1 MTIKTMLKLG
11 ATAALATTLLT
22 ACVSAPPLAP
32 AGKLTITSPYSVTLD
47 RNWTDVSKL
56 FYRRAEKV
64 RILSIDGVLLNR
76 LYVSDGLSSSDP
88 LMINMMQGDNKNH
101 IAPRGKAGMSLS
113 EQMEFVAASVS
124 ELDYQKV
131 ETRNPQPVTIGNTRG
146 VRFEFTART
155 TDGLNMRGLAQAF
168 SDKGLSYY
176 IVYIAPEEHYYD
188 ASLANVKAVMDSS
201 KLP

>member
-11 ATAALATTLLT
+11 ATAALAATLLT
-22 ACVSAPPLAP
+22 ACASAPPLAP
-32 AGKLTITSPYSVTLD
+32 AGKLTISSAYSVTLD
-47 RNWTDVSKL
+47 RNWSDVSKL
-56 FYRRAEKV
+56 FFRKAEKV
-64 RILSIDGVLLNR
+64 RILSIDGIWLNR
-76 LYVSDGLSSSDP
+76 LYVSDGLTSSDP
-88 LMINMMQGDNKNH
+88 LMVNMLQGDNKNH
-101 IAPRGKAGMSLS
+101 VAPRGKAGMSLS
-113 EQMEFVAASVS
+113 EQMEYVAAAVS

-131 ETRNPQPVTIGNTRG
+131 ETRNPQPVTIGNSKG

-155 TDGLNMRGLAQAF
+155 TDGLNIRGLAQAV

-188 ASLANVKAVMDSS
+188 ATLPNVKATMDSV

>member
-11 ATAALATTLLT
+11 VTAALAATLLS
-22 ACVSAPPLAP
+22 ACASAPPLVP
-32 AGKLTITSPYSVTLD
+32 AGKLTVASAYSVNLD
-47 RNWTDVSKL
+47 RNWADVSKL
-56 FYRRAEKV
+56 FYRRAPKV

-76 LYVSDGLSSSDP
+76 LYVSDGLTSSDP
-88 LMINMMQGDNKNH
+88 LMVSPLQGDTTNH
-101 IAPRGKAGMSLS
+101 PAPRGKAGMSLS
-113 EQMEFVAASVS
+113 EQMEFVAGSVS

-131 ETRNPQPVTIGNTRG
+131 ETRNPQPVTIGDRKG

-155 TDGLNMRGLAQAF
+155 TDGLNMRGLAQAV

-176 IVYIAPEEHYYD
+176 IVYIAPEEHYYG
-188 ASLANVKAVMDSS
+188 ATLSNVKAAMDSA